1 MGEHFIFEKPRWLRD
16 LVRFL
21 PLKSQFVLTGNVRDL
36 QIAEA
41 APGTFAAVPLA
52 HLLHKELKAAEYGA
66 TLVYDLVNGFSH
78 VGETEN
84 DVLAA
89 RQVIQRLGAAEGS
102 GNAPGLAALI
112 EALSRLPA
120 LEGPPVA
127 LIVDF
132 ASRLLVRGDAMSDSE
147 HRLFTN
153 ALIQSHRARSKPVGA
168 KKIPPFNTII
178 WIAERE
184 GNLPDWLIID
194 NPCVRHIPVAK
205 PDNQA
210 RSVIAPQLLR
220 YMPDGANLTPDTI
233 RTSVR
238 EFVEQ
243 TEGLLLLDLAAI
255 SQLARRENISVT
267 KIGNAVRNYKVG
279 VTEDPWLKIP
289 KDKIRDGEAVH
300 QSQCER
306 SGSRCSSYH
315 GCHQEGGNRDWR
327 QPSRR
332 PSQGR
337 CVSGW
342 PHRRRQDRTCEDSHA
357 TALQSTSIFTS
368 VLTCRS
374 SAPNMRTSA

>member
-168 KKIPPFNTII
+168 KKIPSFNTII

-289 KDKIRDGEAVH
+289 KDKIRDGEAFIRASVKGQDRAVVH
-300 QSQCER
+300 IMDVIKR
-306 SGSRCSSYH
+306 AVTGI
-315 GCHQEGGNRDWR
+315 GGNRR
-327 QPSRR
+327 
-332 PSQGR
+332 G
-337 CVSGW
+337 GL
-342 PHRRRQDRTCEDSHA
+342 A
-357 TALQSTSIFTS
+357 
-368 VLTCRS
+368 
-374 SAPNMRTSA
+374 